1 MKWIVFLAMIR
12 NRKLL
17 MRRLYPLVAFYG
29 KFDVQIQANFA
40 GPFKYDPGW
49 EEA

>member
-1 MKWIVFLAMIR
+1 MIW
-12 NRKLL
+12 NCELL
-17 MRRLYPLVAFYG
+17 RRRLYPLVAFDG